1 LVGIAGEDGDAEE
14 GWGARPERQRR
25 SGERLACGRGR
36 DDPRVGS
43 GSGDVQR

>member
-1 LVGIAGEDGDAEE
+1 LCLLAGEDGDGGE
-14 GWGARPERQRR
+14 GWRAQPERQRG